1 MFVLSGFALA
11 KCVPVNDRI
20 IRNEISRSFSCE
32 QAINELQKAQFDYSF
47 AQEHC
52 LTSNSFSNSSARGTF
67 MSTDQE
73 RGTFDLSDASSTSD
87 FEQRSPRSRGANYY
101 VERAQPGLPSTSAKR
116 LAKGLGWLSIGLG
129 LAELLAPRA
138 VANISGVSNEHT
150 GLIRLY
156 GLREIGSGITIFS
169 QEKPTE
175 GIWSRVIGDAID
187 LTTLG
192 VAATNPNA
200 KLGRV
205 AFATANVLA
214 VTALDVMC
222 AMQLSNGK
230 NHGIH
235 AKAAC
240 FINLP
245 PVEVY
250 SFWRNFQNLP
260 RFMRH
265 LESVV
270 DLGDGRSHWKA
281 KGPAGMHVEWDATI
295 IADVP
300 NEVISW
306 RSLEGSDVD
315 NAGAVRFERATGN
328 RGTILKVN
336 LEYNPVGGVIGAA
349 VAKLF
354 GEEPQQQLNDDLRRF
369 KQVLEVGEV
378 VVSDATLLGTGYMS
392 QRPGQPPSVSDL
404 ESAEMLP
411 SETATNYGSE
421 GRYTQR

>member
-1 MFVLSGFALA
+1 
-11 KCVPVNDRI
+11 
-20 IRNEISRSFSCE
+20 
-32 QAINELQKAQFDYSF
+32 
-47 AQEHC
+47 
-52 LTSNSFSNSSARGTF
+52 
-67 MSTDQE
+67 MSTNQQT
-73 RGTFDLSDASSTSD
+73 GTFDLGEASSTS
-87 FEQRSPRSRGANYY
+87 ELELQAPHSQGANYS
-101 VERAQPGLPSTSAKR
+101 VERARPGLPSGSAKR
-116 LAKGLGWLSIGLG
+116 LAKGLGWFSIGLG

-138 VANISGVSNEHT
+138 IANISGVSNEHT

-156 GLREIGSGITIFS
+156 GLREIGSGITIFA

-175 GIWSRVIGDAID
+175 GVWSRVIGDAID
-187 LTTLG
+187 LATLG

-214 VTALDVMC
+214 VTTLDVIC
-222 AMQLSNGK
+222 AMQLSSSN
-230 NHGIH
+230 NRGIQ
-235 AKAAC
+235 AKGTC
-240 FINLP
+240 FINRP
-245 PVEVY
+245 PEEVY
-250 SFWRNFQNLP
+250 EFWRDFENLP

-265 LESVV
+265 LESVR

-281 KGPAGMHVEWDATI
+281 KGPAGTEVEWHATI

-300 NEVISW
+300 NEVITW

-315 NAGAVRFERATGN
+315 NAGAVRFERAPGN

-336 LEYNPVGGVIGAA
+336 LEYNPVGGVLGAA

-354 GEEPQQQLNDDLRRF
+354 GEEPGQQLDDDLRRF
-369 KQVLEVGEV
+369 KQVLEIGEV

-392 QRPGQPPSVSDL
+392 QRAGQPASAKEL
-404 ESAEMLP
+404 EGAEMLP